1 MWPEA
6 GGEVKRRRVPG
17 ALPAPP
23 PHSTPPGRRGSFPT
37 VHVQLQSLPGDDFP
51 ARVTGLSLCFLQFPF
66 CLITCSYMCS
76 ATRILF
82 VSEDPSPGPQRYY
95 PSDELCCSQCGPQS
109 GQLPESCGPVGR
121 TRCSHNSASRPKG
134 ITALSSRGAS
144 GDQMER
150 VLGFCPSSVC

>member
-1 MWPEA
+1 MCLSEYPMTSVSKKMVHWSPSSP
-6 GGEVKRRRVPG
+6 V
-17 ALPAPP
+17 LFLSSAPP
-23 PHSTPPGRRGSFPT
+23 HPKPLYHSLSC
-37 VHVQLQSLPGDDFP
+37 
-51 ARVTGLSLCFLQFPF
+51 VTGLSLCFLQFPF